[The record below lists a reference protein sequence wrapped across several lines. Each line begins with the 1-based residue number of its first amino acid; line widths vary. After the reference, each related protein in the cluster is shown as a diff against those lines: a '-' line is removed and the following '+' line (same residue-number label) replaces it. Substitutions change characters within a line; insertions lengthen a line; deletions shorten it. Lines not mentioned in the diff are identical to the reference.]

1 MANPWISYA
10 CHIRHYKFR
19 LSQFKQGDNYSRDFF
34 RQFSTIYLAISRKVH
49 TFVPL
54 FQGKPGWRNG
64 RRAGFRYQWSNIR
77 IGSTPISGTKR
88 GWRNATL
95 FFLYTTISLPTKIKS
110 PLYQSPTLPDNET
123 PSIRNRNWQITH
135 KRNQNKKE
143 KQLVLVWKITFL
155 RIKRNFWLFLLQRL
169 LLFIHYA
176 DYTVVCNLY
185 YIMHSRQ
192 QIPEKH
198 KDAPTPANYM

>member
-1 MANPWISYA
+1 MIFLGDFLQFIWQYQEKYIPLCRYFKESPGGEMADA
-10 CHIRHYKFR
+10 
-19 LSQFKQGDNYSRDFF
+19 L
-34 RQFSTIYLAISRKVH
+34 V
-49 TFVPL
+49 
-54 FQGKPGWRNG
+54 
-64 RRAGFRYQWSNIR
+64 
-77 IGSTPISGTKR
+77 SGTSGVTSVSVRLRSRAPKE
-88 GWRNATL
+88 GDAMPPS
-95 FFLYTTISLPTKIKS
+95 FFIYSHKPPNKIKS
-110 PLYQSPTLPDNET
+110 PLYQSSTLPDNET

-143 KQLVLVWKITFL
+143 KQLVLVWEITFL
-155 RIKRNFWLFLLQRL
+155 RIKRNFWLFLLQQL